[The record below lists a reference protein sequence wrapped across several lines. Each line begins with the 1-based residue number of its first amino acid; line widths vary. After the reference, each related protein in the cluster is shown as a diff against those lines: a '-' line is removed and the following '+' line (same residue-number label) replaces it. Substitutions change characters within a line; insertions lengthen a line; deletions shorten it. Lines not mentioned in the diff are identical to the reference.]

1 MPLDGFIFSQIPI
14 DIRTPGQ
21 YVEIDNSR
29 ALRGLPLQRH
39 KILVLGQRLSTGT
52 VAQNVVTPIISIDEA
67 IQFFGKGSMLAE
79 MLKAL
84 RKANSF
90 TETYAIGVDDNDAGV
105 AATGS
110 IQIGGPATAAGT
122 LNVYIAGV
130 LVQVGVTAGQAGDVI
145 AAALASAINANGD
158 LPVTAAVDGVDA
170 TKIVLTARHKGELGN
185 AIDVRVN
192 YYPGDRTPAGVTL
205 TITPMANGAGDPSL
219 AATIAAMGD
228 EQYHTIIF
236 PWTSA
241 ATLASIEDELARRFS
256 AMVAKE
262 GHAFAAARGSVATLQ
277 TLGDSRNSPH
287 VTIVDAG
294 NEPTPPWIKA
304 AVVGAVDA
312 FEPDPARPR
321 QTLALPGVLPPAHE
335 KRRTREER
343 DTLLHHGISTCT
355 VDEGGIVRI
364 ERLITT
370 YKTNAFGAPDP
381 SYLDVETLRTVA
393 YLRFSVR
400 TRIALRFPRMK
411 LAGDDHP
418 GGLTVARPKDLRH
431 ELIALFR
438 EWEAAGLAENIE
450 QFMQDLRV
458 ERDPNDPNRVNA
470 VIPPDIVNQFRV
482 FAGLLQFR
490 L

>member
-1 MPLDGFIFSQIPI
+1 MDGFIFSQIPI

-21 YVEIDNSR
+21 YVEIDNTR

-39 KILVLGQRLSTGT
+39 KILVLGQMLATGT
-52 VAQNVVTPIISIDEA
+52 AAVNTVKPIVSIDEA
-67 IQFFGKGSMLAE
+67 VQFFGKGSMLAE
-79 MLKAL
+79 MCKAL
-84 RKANSF
+84 RKANTF
-90 TETYAIGVDDNDAGV
+90 TETYAIGVSDNEAGV
-105 AATGS
+105 AATGA
-110 IQIGGPATAAGT
+110 IAIGGPATAAGT
-122 LNVYIAGV
+122 LNVYIAGA
-130 LVQVGVTAGQAGDVI
+130 LVQVAV
-145 AAALASAINANGD
+145 AAADTGATIATALAAAINGNAD
-158 LPVTAAVDGVDA
+158 LPMTAAVDSVDQ
-170 TKIVLTARHKGELGN
+170 TKVNLTARHKGELGN
-185 AIDVRVN
+185 AIDVRIN
-192 YYPGDRTPAGVTL
+192 YYAGDRTPAGLVPV
-205 TITPMANGAGDPSL
+205 ITPMANGAADPAL

-241 ATLASIEDELARRFS
+241 AALASIEAELARRDG

-262 GHAFAAARGSVATLQ
+262 GLAFTAARGSVSTLSA
-277 TLGDSRNSPH
+277 LGDSRNSQH
-287 VTIVDAG
+287 VVPIDAG
-294 NEPTPPWIKA
+294 NVPQSPWIWA
-304 AVVGAVDA
+304 AVLGAVDA

-321 QTLALPGVLPPAHE
+321 QTLALPGLLPPARE
-335 KRRTREER
+335 MQRTREER
-343 DTLLHHGISTCT
+343 DMLLHHGISTYT
-355 VDEGGIVRI
+355 VDDGGIVRI
-364 ERLITT
+364 ERLVTT
-370 YKTNAFGAPDP
+370 YKTNAFGAPDT
-381 SYLDVETLRTVA
+381 SYLDVETMRTVA

-400 TRIALRFPRMK
+400 TRIALRYPRMK

-418 GGLTVARPKDLRH
+418 GGLTVTRPKDLRH

-450 QFMQDLRV
+450 QFMADLRV